1 MEYDDF
7 TDDQKEVI
15 EHGKGALLVEAGP
28 GSGKTTVIVERI
40 KHIIKTKEEQEGDL
54 DPSSFL
60 VITFTNKAADSL
72 KHKLRR
78 DKDIPNDFVS
88 KMQISTIHSFC
99 FDYLKNVCKN
109 KEKYSTL
116 TLIDDDASEKK
127 SLFIQN
133 HKKCLGFDKEYT
145 IFDYQIPMVMKKFGE
160 YTSFKVDTD
169 SLIEKIQE
177 SRKISPLFIKFA
189 NSRKYF
195 SVKDLEDYDNKIKD
209 LKKHN
214 LEELTDE
221 VLECEGIKKSW
232 YNAIFLQIARA
243 YPEYLK
249 LLDDKYVDYDY
260 LQRKALDELKED
272 SEPSYKVV
280 FVDEFQDTDPLQ
292 FRIFKTLNKTC
303 DYFTAVGDVDQH
315 IYAFRSSFNDF
326 FYEFKT
332 LEDEYTPLYLND
344 NFRSTENIVKLTEEF
359 IKPQRE
365 RKPLRDGTKPDKNM
379 INRRTDCNNCNFLI
393 ENSDSAEEAEN
404 IFEIIKFLKENE
416 KIKDYSDV
424 AILYRKHS
432 DDTIANLIDKFN
444 ENGIGFSVKGR
455 KDLSDQNE
463 VRTILTLM
471 WYISRRTDIG
481 RVPSKD
487 DLNELKESNLK
498 ALCGEYFE
506 TSLFSLDDSTKE
518 YLCKLQ
524 DSYYM
529 DITKKEFGLPSGDLE
544 LEDLKNKGVMQGI
557 GKWKNNYIENYGYEP
572 SVEDILIYKVSNIK
586 NRHTQDELYE
596 IFEDFQL
603 PIIDIGEIT
612 NPIDK
617 EFFRLL
623 ENIRNEIK
631 TKETQAIENSESEEE
646 KEELTFVS
654 DDDSKE
660 KSEPLTILDV
670 FYKLIALSN
679 LYNYKMEYGEIANLA
694 ILTQTISNYESFISE
709 IDFKGAYYFLKGAIK
724 NYDSYQKE
732 GSGVQLMTIHSA
744 KGLEFPVTIITS
756 LEENQFPP
764 EVKDPREINRMD
776 TYFTPNE
783 CLEYKTIIN
792 EDGDCEVLS
801 IDEEIK
807 RDKEEEDRVLYV
819 AMTRAEDLLI
829 LSSIDKVPQQIEDI
843 RNHPTVTTNL
853 DELSEVE
860 IPSAFKELKK
870 EKAFVDE
877 PESLEEPIVLNYSKY
892 TQYLS
897 CPFKYDLNYNLG
909 FARIGSAKAANRGSA
924 FHNIMEELNKR
935 LIKGETVSKEELE
948 NITTEF
954 YESMFDIGKNKKD
967 FEEFKQNVE
976 NYYFKYSLNREV
988 KYAEFDFELY
998 VDNNLLKE
1006 CNIEN
1011 APIDFILNGAI
1022 DLIYKVSD
1030 NEIVILD
1037 YKYAEFDE
1045 NHIKAYEKQSYIYAL
1060 ALSKHPDFKDYK
1072 IKKAI
1077 IHFVLSDKEYPVD
1090 INEEV
1095 VNKELKSICKVA
1107 EEIYDVDEGFDKKPE
1122 KADECAKCAYRYFC
1136 KPKDYA
1142 HELYD

>member
-1 MEYDDF
+1 MDYDDF
-7 TDDQKEVI
+7 TDDQKKVI

-40 KHIIKTKEEQEGDL
+40 KHIIKMKKERKEEV
-54 DPSSFL
+54 DPESFL

-78 DKDIPNDFVS
+78 DEEIPNDFVS

-109 KEKYSTL
+109 KDKYSTL

-133 HKKCLGFDKEYT
+133 HKKWLGFNKEYT
-145 IFDYQIPMVMKKFGE
+145 IFNYQIPIVMKKFGE

-169 SLIEKIQE
+169 SLIEKIQD
-177 SRKISPLFIKFA
+177 SRKISPAFIKFA

-195 SVKDLEDYDNKIKD
+195 SVKNLEDYDNKIQD
-209 LKKHN
+209 LKKN
-214 LEELTDE
+214 NPDELTDE
-221 VLECEGIKKSW
+221 EMECEGIKRSW

-243 YPEYLK
+243 YPKYLE
-249 LLDDKYVDYDY
+249 LLEDKNYVDYDY

-272 SEPSYKVV
+272 PEPSYKVV

-292 FRIFKTLNKTC
+292 YRIFKTLNKTC

-326 FYEFKT
+326 FDEFKT
-332 LEDEYTPLYLND
+332 LEEHTPLPLND
-344 NFRSTENIVKLTEEF
+344 NFRSTENIVQLTEEF

-365 RKPLRDGTKPDKNM
+365 GKPQRGGKKSDKNM
-379 INRRTDCNNCNFLI
+379 RHRRTDCNNCNFLI
-393 ENSDSAEEAEN
+393 ENSISKEDEEDIKILNEAEKPKEAKYIKAAEN
-404 IFEIIKFLKENE
+404 IYKIIKFLMENN

-424 AILYRKHS
+424 AILYRKHK
-432 DDTIANLIDKFN
+432 DKTISYLIEKFN
-444 ENGIGFSVKGR
+444 ENGIDFSVKGR
-455 KDLSDQNE
+455 KDLSEQNE
-463 VRTILTLM
+463 VQTILTLM
-471 WYISRRTDIG
+471 WYITRKTHIG
-481 RVPSKD
+481 YVPSEK
-487 DLNELKESNLK
+487 ELQKLNLK
-498 ALCGEYFE
+498 ALCGDYFE
-506 TSLFSLDDSTKE
+506 TSFLSLDDSTKD

-524 DSYYM
+524 DSYY
-529 DITKKEFGLPSGDLE
+529 IKVTKKEYDLLNKE
-544 LEDLKNKGVMQGI
+544 HLLSDKDDEFLIKKASNLKGRKA
-557 GKWKNNYIENYGYEP
+557 
-572 SVEDILIYKVSNIK
+572 S
-586 NRHTQDELYE
+586 TQDFLDDL
-596 IFEDFQL
+596 FRDLQM
-603 PIIDIGEIT
+603 PIIEFDKII

-617 EFFRLL
+617 EFFKQL

-631 TKETQAIENSESEEE
+631 PIDSQTIESSESKGETE
-646 KEELTFVS
+646 
-654 DDDSKE
+654 
-660 KSEPLTILDV
+660 EPLTILDV

-679 LYNYKMEYGEIANLA
+679 LYDYEFAYKEIANLA

-709 IDFKGAYYFLKGAIK
+709 IDFKGAYYFLKGAIE

-764 EVKDPREINRMD
+764 EVKDPRENNRID
-776 TYFTPNE
+776 TYHTPNE
-783 CLEYKTIIN
+783 CLKYKTIIN
-792 EDGDCEVLS
+792 EDEDCEVLS
-801 IDEEIK
+801 IEEEMR

-829 LSSIDKVPQQIEDI
+829 LSSTGEVPQQIKDI
-843 RNHPTVTTNL
+843 RNHPTVTNKL
-853 DELSEVE
+853 DKLSEVE

-870 EKAFVDE
+870 GKDMDDE
-877 PESLEEPIVLNYSKY
+877 MESLEEPIVLNYSKY

-897 CPFKYDLNYNLG
+897 CPYKYDLSYNLG
-909 FARIGSAKAANRGSA
+909 FRRSGSAKAANRGSA

-948 NITTEF
+948 DITTEF
-954 YESMFDIGKNKKD
+954 YESMFDIKENQKD
-967 FEEFKQNVE
+967 FDEFKQNVE
-976 NYYFKYSLNREV
+976 NYYFKYSVNREV
-988 KYAEFDFELY
+988 LHAEYDFELY
-998 VDNNLLKE
+998 VDNNLLE
-1006 CNIEN
+1006 DRHIEN

-1030 NEIVILD
+1030 DEYVILD
-1037 YKYAEFDE
+1037 YKYAEYDE
-1045 NHIKAYEKQSYIYAL
+1045 NHIDAYKKQAYIYAL
-1060 ALSKHPDFKDYK
+1060 ALSQHPDFKDK

-1090 INEEV
+1090 INEEC
-1095 VNKELKSICKVA
+1095 VNEELKSICKVA
-1107 EEIYDVDEGFDKKPE
+1107 EEIYDVDEAFDKKPE
-1122 KADECAKCAYRYFC
+1122 KANECVKCSYRYFC